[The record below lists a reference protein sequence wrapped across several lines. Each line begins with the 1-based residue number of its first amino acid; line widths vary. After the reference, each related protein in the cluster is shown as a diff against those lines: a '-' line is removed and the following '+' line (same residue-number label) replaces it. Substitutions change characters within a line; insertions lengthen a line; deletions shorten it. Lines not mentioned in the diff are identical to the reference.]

1 MSGLIPRSLVGVLLS
16 LCSVIFGVLTGV
28 LVKQLGP
35 DINIVTMLFYRF
47 LFSLPILF
55 LFAIYLRGWQFLQI
69 NQRKTLFF
77 RSTLGCCGIAFWFLS
92 VRSMPLGMA
101 TALFQSSVIF
111 ITLLSPLLLGEKV
124 GIYRWTAVVAGLTGV
139 VIITDPLSGN
149 MSWYALYG
157 IGAALTGAC
166 LSLLLRQLGK
176 GDAPASVAA
185 WYNLAGFG
193 VLTSIVTIL
202 PDQLQAISQTVLID
216 LVFLGVIGSALQIVM
231 TTAYRHSDA
240 VVVASMRYLQMPI
253 SGVVG
258 YFLFAE
264 VMSATEIIGAL
275 VIIGSCLVI
284 AWRELVRSREV
295 NQPGI

>member
-1 MSGLIPRSLVGVLLS
+1 VSGLIPRSLVGVLLS

-28 LVKQLGP
+28 LVKQLGS
-35 DINIVTMLFYRF
+35 DVNIVTMLFYRF

-77 RSTLGCCGIAFWFLS
+77 RSILGCCGIAFWFLS

>member
-1 MSGLIPRSLVGVLLS
+1 VSGLIPRSLVGVLLS

-77 RSTLGCCGIAFWFLS
+77 RSILGCCGIAFWFLS

>member
-77 RSTLGCCGIAFWFLS
+77 RSILGCCGIAFWFLS

-202 PDQLQAISQTVLID
+202 PDQLQVISQTVLID

>member
-77 RSTLGCCGIAFWFLS
+77 RSILGCCGIAFWFLS

-216 LVFLGVIGSALQIVM
+216 LVFIGVIGSALQIVM

>member
-16 LCSVIFGVLTGV
+16 LCSVIFGVLTGG

-77 RSTLGCCGIAFWFLS
+77 RSILGCCGIAFWFLS

-176 GDAPASVAA
+176 GDAPASIAA

>member
-77 RSTLGCCGIAFWFLS
+77 RSILGCCGIAFWFLS

-202 PDQLQAISQTVLID
+202 PDQLQAVSQTVLID

>member
-295 NQPGI
+295 NQPG

>member
-1 MSGLIPRSLVGVLLS
+1 M
-16 LCSVIFGVLTGV
+16 IFGVLTGV

-77 RSTLGCCGIAFWFLS
+77 RSILGCCGIAFWFLS

-216 LVFLGVIGSALQIVM
+216 LMFLGVIGSALQIVM

>member
-1 MSGLIPRSLVGVLLS
+1 VSGLIPRSLVGVLLS

-77 RSTLGCCGIAFWFLS
+77 RSILGCCGIAFWFLS
-92 VRSMPLGMA
+92 VRSMALGMA

>member
-1 MSGLIPRSLVGVLLS
+1 M
-16 LCSVIFGVLTGV
+16 LTGV

-77 RSTLGCCGIAFWFLS
+77 RSILGCCGIAFWFLS